1 MYSPEYGRIQCGVL
15 NCTHQATPIVHKGR
29 DRLKAKQIARFWD
42 RLCQLQDLSTSTL
55 CLLQD
60 LVASTTVTVARSFHR
75 LIVPVKP
82 TCLWCQLEDTVW
94 QAHSLCASHKIFS
107 RDKAHCAGW
116 RMWVWCAQNWTM
128 MCAGSTSLHF
138 SISSLWAPC
147 LRRTGEGKLF
157 QCGSR
162 HVIVCPHVAK

>member
-75 LIVPVKP
+75 LIV
-82 TCLWCQLEDTVW
+82 
-94 QAHSLCASHKIFS
+94 CASQANMPVVPVG
-107 RDKAHCAGW
+107 RYCVA
-116 RMWVWCAQNWTM
+116 
-128 MCAGSTSLHF
+128 STF
-138 SISSLWAPC
+138 
-147 LRRTGEGKLF
+147 
-157 QCGSR
+157 
-162 HVIVCPHVAK
+162 IVCQSQDLFTRQGPLCWLADVGVVCTKLDDDVCRVHKPAFFHLQFVGTLPEKNW

>member
-82 TCLWCQLEDTVW
+82 TCLWCRLEDTVW
-94 QAHSLCASHKIFS
+94 QAHSLCASHKIFFT
-107 RDKAHCAGW
+107 RQGPLCWLADVGVVCTKLDDDVCRVHKPAFFHLQFVGTLPEK
-116 RMWVWCAQNWTM
+116 NW
-128 MCAGSTSLHF
+128 
-138 SISSLWAPC
+138 
-147 LRRTGEGKLF
+147 
-157 QCGSR
+157 
-162 HVIVCPHVAK
+162 